1 MKRTLLLIF
10 SLVCV
15 LTIGATPD
23 NYRRAQRTELAGLHV
38 KRAPFTLT
46 ASKATSAVPKVAA
59 TVGVAVAEC
68 PRLNATSLRA
78 PKHAPGMKDLYGSYI
93 EDTPGATDG
102 LEPTIVCMPTE
113 VGPYEYTD
121 EETGEKIV
129 LVNFSGLCQGVAN
142 VSGEYD
148 PEEGTIFIPAQICF
162 DDPSNVRVPKASL
175 FGIESIDAR
184 GQLVLK
190 AGITL
195 RVQEDANGLYIT
207 MDEDEQV
214 GWALYAEEGE
224 WKGSV
229 VGYAEYLTLNPT
241 THHLTYA
248 YLDIGMPA
256 AERLWYEGGQG
267 SFVEDLGNEVFIHGW
282 LGEYAIRLTVKDN
295 GDIVLR
301 NGQKAYYG
309 ISDRMW
315 WSCYTFGSDRKM
327 TIDPA
332 VESPVIKN
340 TAGTYIFGSNNE
352 ATGGINWD
360 IFCWGYVGDNGQGK
374 WTGVEYANVGLVP
387 NAVWEELSG
396 IEGAP
401 SVSPRGE
408 SSVAYDLQGRRV
420 SAAARGLFIQGGKK
434 VLGR

>member
-1 MKRTLLLIF
+1 MKRTLLIIF

-15 LTIGATPD
+15 LTAGATPE
-23 NYRRAQRTELAGLHV
+23 NNFRAQRTELAGRHV

-46 ASKATSAVPKVAA
+46 ASNVSSAMTQADISC
-59 TVGVAVAEC
+59 GVTVAES
-68 PRLNATSLRA
+68 PRLNAGSLRA
-78 PKHAPGMKDLYGSYI
+78 PKRLPAQNGLYGSYM
-93 EDTPGATDG
+93 EDTPGSTDG
-102 LEPTIVCMPTE
+102 LEPTIVCMPAE
-113 VGPYEYTD
+113 VSPYEYTD
-121 EETGEKIV
+121 EETGEHIV
-129 LVNFSGLCQGVAN
+129 LVNLNGICQGVAN

-148 PEEGTIFIPAQICF
+148 PEEGTIFIPAQVCF

-175 FGIESIDAR
+175 FGIESIDAQ
-184 GQLVLK
+184 GHLVLK

-248 YLDIGMPA
+248 YLDIGLPVT
-256 AERLWYEGGQG
+256 ERLWYEGGQS
-267 SFVEDLGNEVFIHGW
+267 SFVEDLGDEVLIHGW

-309 ISDRMW
+309 ISDHMW
-315 WSCYTFGSDRKM
+315 WSCYTFGSDRKL

-340 TAGTYIFGSNNE
+340 TAGTYIFGSNNAE
-352 ATGGINWD
+352 TGGINWD
-360 IFCWGYVGDNGQGK
+360 IFCWGYVGDDGQGR
-374 WTGVEYANVGLVP
+374 WTGVEFANVGLVP
-387 NAVWEELSG
+387 NAVWEDLNG
-396 IEGAP
+396 IEEAT
-401 SVSPRGE
+401 SISPKGK
-408 SSVAYDLQGRRV
+408 SAVAYDLTGRRV
-420 SAAARGLFIQGGKK
+420 SSAMRGLYIQAGKK
-434 VLGR
+434 ILGR